1 MQPPAILLNG
11 ITQET
16 RVTTAVAIA
25 SHGPGS
31 ETGSP
36 APVNGRP
43 RSRRLGAWYVAL
55 RPGTSFWTA
64 VSCFHHVPRSE
75 GAPLDGR
82 SGQPPTGGFLSP
94 LAAPWEAR
102 LCPL

>member
-64 VSCFHHVPRSE
+64 VSCFHHETAVQKLVP
-75 GAPLDGR
+75 GR
-82 SGQPPTGGFLSP
+82 SATYHAPSLRDRGRPFTG
-94 LAAPWEAR
+94 A
-102 LCPL
+102 

>member
-1 MQPPAILLNG
+1 MEHPRTGMPRPAILLNG
-11 ITQET
+11 ITRET

-75 GAPLDGR
+75 VRASPRDGT
-82 SGQPPTGGFLSP
+82 SGYD
-94 LAAPWEAR
+94 LAHEPHEDR
-102 LCPL
+102 